1 MKPGIMVHNSASLP
15 ILADS
20 CFMGGGFLRGV
31 LTDFWKRHG
40 DETSFIQDNR
50 MRSGGKAVLH
60 PGFQLRWTNK
70 TTIAADDVLKW
81 AGFKQ
86 ILRKWHRKLA
96 KVSHEPA
103 VL

>member
-1 MKPGIMVHNSASLP
+1 MAGR
-15 ILADS
+15 
-20 CFMGGGFLRGV
+20 FLLGV
-31 LTDFWKRHG
+31 LTDLWKWHE
-40 DETSFIQDNR
+40 DEPSFIQDNR

-96 KVSHEPA
+96 KVSPEPA